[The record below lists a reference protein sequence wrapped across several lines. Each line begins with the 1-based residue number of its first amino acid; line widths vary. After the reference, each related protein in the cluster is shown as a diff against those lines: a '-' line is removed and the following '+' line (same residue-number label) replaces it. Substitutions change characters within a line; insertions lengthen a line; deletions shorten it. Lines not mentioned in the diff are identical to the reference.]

1 MIRTKRQ
8 RNNIF
13 NDDSINKKR
22 TLFDKIITINRNKS
36 LFEDL
41 TNEILYE
48 IFEYLDIY
56 YVYKGFINL
65 NKRFQNLLFHSTLLI
80 KINILTMPKSKFHH
94 YHINII
100 LPNQHQINSL
110 RLLNPFTVDII
121 FSPSRI
127 ISKFI
132 YLETLILD
140 NIKAQYLYKILNHLI
155 LLPKFH
161 SLVINL
167 IEYIQSP
174 STLFYHIF
182 RLPKLKYPIEHF
194 VINSRIRFDSFNNL
208 LFCLPQLRRLSIDCL
223 VKCTFTN
230 INSHTNFLEH
240 LKYVSLKLDYISFN
254 QVEKIIKD
262 FFHYIEVL
270 RLTTKADESY
280 LDAKQWEQLISS
292 SMPNLRVFDINH
304 DSSARNN
311 PLIY

>member
-41 TNEILYE
+41 ANEILYE

-80 KINILTMPKSKFHH
+80 KINISTMPKSKFHH

-110 RLLNPFTVDII
+110 RLLNPFTVDIV
-121 FSPSRI
+121 FSPLCI

-132 YLETLILD
+132 CLETLILD
-140 NIKAQYLYKILNHLI
+140 NIKAQYLYKILHHLI

-161 SLVINL
+161 SLVLNL
-167 IEYIQSP
+167 IEYVQSP
-174 STLFYHIF
+174 STLFYHEQRLLPIIF
-182 RLPKLKYPIEHF
+182 HKYQYSLIEHF

-208 LFCLPQLRRLSIDCL
+208 LFYLLQLRRLSIDCL

-254 QVEKIIKD
+254 Q
-262 FFHYIEVL
+262 
-270 RLTTKADESY
+270 
-280 LDAKQWEQLISS
+280 EQLISS

-311 PLIY
+311 PLIYHNSIK